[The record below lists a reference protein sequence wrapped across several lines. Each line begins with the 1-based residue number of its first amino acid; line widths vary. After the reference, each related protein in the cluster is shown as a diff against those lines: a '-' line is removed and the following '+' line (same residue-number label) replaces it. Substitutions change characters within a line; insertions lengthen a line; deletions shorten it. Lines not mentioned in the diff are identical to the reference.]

1 MSSPPTPEP
10 ILEGRFRSRAATRD
24 DVAEVYTIFGGY
36 WEALAGASVISLDEL
51 QNLFSAPG
59 FDPASSTRVVLSPEG
74 QFVGGAMVIDL
85 ASPPVHPHVYG
96 CVHADFERQGIGTW
110 LVEWAEERVRQAVD
124 RVPDGARV
132 SMYLQ
137 ASRAHEPTMRLFEK
151 LELRP
156 VRYTWFMLRE
166 LDEDPPAP
174 VWPEGIRLETFQ
186 DRPDLKAAA
195 RATDDAFKD
204 HWGYV
209 PKEDEEAWLER
220 VRHSIET
227 DEAFDPTL
235 WFLATDG
242 DDIAAVSRCLP
253 RLGEDWET
261 GVVETLGV
269 RRPWRRQGIGLA
281 LLHHAFG
288 EFKRRGLKRAFLG
301 VDTAS
306 LTGATR
312 LYEKAGMH
320 VSREIVVYEKELR
333 PGEELGKQALG

>member
-1 MSSPPTPEP
+1 MPSPPTAES
-10 ILEGRFRSRAATRD
+10 ILGGRFRSRAITRD
-24 DVAEVYTIFGGY
+24 DVEELHTILSGY
-36 WEALAGASVISLDEL
+36 WEALAGAPVISLDEL
-51 QNLFSAPG
+51 ESLFSVPG
-59 FDPASSTRVVLSPEG
+59 FDPASATRVVLSPEG
-74 QFVGGAMVIDL
+74 QIVGGAMVIDL
-85 ASPPVHPHVYG
+85 ASPPVHPNVHG
-96 CVHADFERQGIGTW
+96 CVHTDFERQGIGTW
-110 LVEWAEERVRQAVD
+110 LVEWAEERARQAIA

-137 ASRAHEPTMRLFEK
+137 ASRAHEPTMRLFER
-151 LELRP
+151 LGLSP
-156 VRYTWFMLRE
+156 VRYHWFMVRD
-166 LDEDPPAP
+166 LDEEPPAP

-209 PKEDEEAWLER
+209 PKADEEAWLER
-220 VRHSIET
+220 VRHAIET

-235 WFLATDG
+235 WFLAMDG
-242 DDIAAVSRCLP
+242 DEIAAVSRCTP

-306 LTGATR
+306 LTWATR

-320 VSREIVVYEKELR
+320 VSREIVIYERELR
-333 PGEELGKQALG
+333 PGEELGKQALE

>member
-1 MSSPPTPEP
+1 MPSPMTPEP

-24 DVAEVYTIFGGY
+24 DVEEVYGIFGGY
-36 WEALAGASVISLDEL
+36 WEAMAGTSVISLDEL
-51 QNLFSAPG
+51 QNLFSVPG

-74 QFVGGAMVIDL
+74 QFVGGAMVVDL
-85 ASPPVHPHVYG
+85 ASPPVHPGVFG
-96 CVHADFERQGIGTW
+96 CVHAEFERQGIGTW
-110 LVEWAEERVRQAVD
+110 LVEWAEERARQAID
-124 RVPDGARV
+124 RVPDGVRV

-137 ASRAHEPTMRLFEK
+137 ASRTHEPTMRLFEK
-151 LELRP
+151 LGLSP

-166 LDEDPPAP
+166 LDEEPPDP

-204 HWGYV
+204 HWGHV

-235 WFLATDG
+235 WFLAMDG
-242 DDIAAVSRCLP
+242 DEIAAVSQCVP
-253 RLGEDWET
+253 RLGEDWEI
-261 GVVETLGV
+261 GVVGTLGV

-288 EFKRRGLKRAFLG
+288 EFKRRGLKRAFLS

-320 VSREIVVYEKELR
+320 ISREVVIYEKELR
-333 PGEELGKQALG
+333 PGEELGRQALE